1 MVTSAAALLFDTQM
15 LCCPYFS
22 LSLWSRALITFVDV
36 QRFKQVRGVR
46 TGIITV
52 RINLHCSLPAEFG

>member
-1 MVTSAAALLFDTQM
+1 MVTSAAALLFDTQT
-15 LCCPYFS
+15 LCSPFFS
-22 LSLWSRALITFVDV
+22 LSLWSRALITFADV

-52 RINLHCSLPAEFG
+52 RINLNCSLPAEFG